1 MTTKTLTEDLK
12 YDRNK
17 YLRNLEKNRNEKY
30 YKMDTQAIISSYAM
44 IIVYVGIC
52 LFYIYLFC
60 KYLLSI
66 V

>member
-30 YKMDTQAIISSYAM
+30 YKMDTQAIVSSYAM

>member
-30 YKMDTQAIISSYAM
+30 YKMDTQAIVSSYAM

-60 KYLLSI
+60 KYLLSL

>member
-1 MTTKTLTEDLK
+1 MNTKTLTEDLK

-44 IIVYVGIC
+44 VIVYVGIC

-60 KYLLSI
+60 KYLLSL